1 MRELLVRAR
10 EALGAEAAAKLKTRE
25 ELLAALGERA
35 SPEPEPGKPADPGP
49 VLTKDFFKP
58 PEGG

>member
-25 ELLAALGERA
+25 ELLAALGEA
-35 SPEPEPGKPADPGP
+35 PPEPEPEKPADPGP